1 VSEKIAFWRT
11 NSNESKSSTSPKGV
25 GEISPRAAKQAFATK
40 SSGSWNDRSR
50 QGFVGMG
57 GVGMSHSEEFRRKAE
72 DFQRPE
78 KKGEVSRTPF
88 RRRGRLA
95 RPPSSIPLPFP
106 RDASAVST
114 WQCS

>member
-1 VSEKIAFWRT
+1 MSEKIAFWRT

-25 GEISPRAAKQAFATK
+25 REISPRAAKQAFATK

-50 QGFVGMG
+50 LGFVGMG

-78 KKGEVSRTPF
+78 KKGEVSRTPLQKKGGVSKTPLF
-88 RRRGRLA
+88 LS
-95 RPPSSIPLPFP
+95 PSIPP
-106 RDASAVST
+106 
-114 WQCS
+114 